1 MRQAA
6 KAAPVAAGNEAL
18 SARAEAQAAKVAPV
32 AAGNEALS
40 AKAPQAIL
48 PSK

>member
-6 KAAPVAAGNEAL
+6 KA
-18 SARAEAQAAKVAPV
+18 APV